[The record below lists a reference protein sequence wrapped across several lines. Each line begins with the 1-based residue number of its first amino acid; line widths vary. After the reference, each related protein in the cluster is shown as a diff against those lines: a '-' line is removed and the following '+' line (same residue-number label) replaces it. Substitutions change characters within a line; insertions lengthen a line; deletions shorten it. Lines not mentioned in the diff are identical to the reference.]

1 MRRTAPVLAAVVVAM
16 SMGGCAT
23 TAVPAAPAP
32 PPGPGSG
39 SGSGAFNPTDIAW
52 LQLTVPMTENAVT
65 AAHLA
70 VDHAASTA
78 VRSAASALEPSQDGF
93 LTRLRAARD
102 RAGLPAGNVHSGHRM
117 PGMITDADLVALRTS
132 HGGDFDQRLV
142 ALLRAHSKQIVVLAK
157 GEQTSGTDPAT
168 RALAGELAAA
178 ATREGEVLD
187 RTS

>member
-1 MRRTAPVLAAVVVAM
+1 VVVAVVVAM

-23 TAVPAAPAP
+23 TTPAAPAP
-32 PPGPGSG
+32 PPGPGAGSG

-70 VDHAASTA
+70 ADHAASPA

-93 LTRLRAARD
+93 LTRLRTVRD
-102 RAGLPAGNVHSGHRM
+102 QAGLPASNVHSGHQM

-132 HGGDFDQRLV
+132 RGGDFDQRLV

-157 GEQTSGTDPAT
+157 GEQTSGADPAT
-168 RALAGELAAA
+168 QALARDLAAA

>member
-1 MRRTAPVLAAVVVAM
+1 VVAAVVVAM

-39 SGSGAFNPTDIAW
+39 PAPGPGFGPTDVAW
-52 LQLTVPMTENAVT
+52 LELTVPMTENAVA

-70 VDHAASTA
+70 ADHAASPA
-78 VRSAASALEPSQDGF
+78 VRSAAGSLEPSQTGF

-102 RAGLPAGNVHSGHRM
+102 RAGLPAANVHSGHRM
-117 PGMITDADLVALRTS
+117 PGMITEADLVTLRTS

-142 ALLRAHSKQIVVLAK
+142 ALLRAHAAQIVVLAN
-157 GEQTSGTDPAT
+157 GEQTSGTDAST
-168 RALAGELAAA
+168 RALARDLGTA
-178 ATREGEVLD
+178 ATREAEVLD

>member
-1 MRRTAPVLAAVVVAM
+1 MRRRAPVVAAVVVAM

-32 PPGPGSG
+32 PPGPGAG
-39 SGSGAFNPTDIAW
+39 AGSGAFNPTDIAW

-70 VDHAASTA
+70 ADHAASTA
-78 VRSAASALEPSQDGF
+78 VRSAASALEPAQDGF

-102 RAGLPAGNVHSGHRM
+102 RAGLPAGNVHSGHQM
-117 PGMITDADLVALRTS
+117 PGMITEADLVALRTS

-142 ALLRAHSKQIVVLAK
+142 ALLRAHAKQIVVLAK
-157 GEQTSGTDPAT
+157 GEQAAGADPAT
-168 RALAGELAAA
+168 QALARDLATA
-178 ATREGEVLD
+178 ATREAEVLD

>member
-1 MRRTAPVLAAVVVAM
+1 MVAAVVVAM

-32 PPGPGSG
+32 PPGPGP
-39 SGSGAFNPTDIAW
+39 GSGAFNPTDIAW

-70 VDHAASTA
+70 TDHAASTA
-78 VRSAASALEPSQDGF
+78 VRSAASALEPAQDGF

-102 RAGLPAGNVHSGHRM
+102 RAGLPAGNVHSGHQM
-117 PGMITDADLVALRTS
+117 PGMITEADLVALRTS

-157 GEQTSGTDPAT
+157 GEQTSGADPAT
-168 RALAGELAAA
+168 QALAQDLATA
-178 ATREGEVLD
+178 ATREAEVLD